1 MVSWEIGKAVAFEFI
16 ISPKKDRAVRKEGPT
31 NNGAERSVEEFIGP
45 MGLGRG

>member
-16 ISPKKDRAVRKEGPT
+16 ISPKKDRAAPT
-31 NNGAERSVEEFIGP
+31 NNGAERSMEEFIGP